1 MVIAGAKDLD
11 VLMARLKGDSG
22 DVMLQAIDDDREISS
37 STVSTQDNT
46 TNLIDSGFLTPATQS
61 KKTDGKDDLKAKVFK
76 QHMELQKLKEFLELA
91 EKEQQDLKNEVRA
104 RN

>member
-37 STVSTQDNT
+37 STVST
-46 TNLIDSGFLTPATQS
+46 
-61 KKTDGKDDLKAKVFK
+61 
-76 QHMELQKLKEFLELA
+76 
-91 EKEQQDLKNEVRA
+91 
-104 RN
+104 